1 MIRVASRSR
10 QKGIT
15 LVELLVVMSVML
27 VLSTMIIG
35 TWVALTN
42 AYSFTSRSD
51 KQRDLARQAIDR
63 MAREIRDAQ
72 EPLGTSSPAINLAY
86 PDEIRFYSTFNTAG
100 ASSPTTEPRLTRF
113 VYKVTNVAQ
122 GTGAVYREFPGPDGD
137 FDTANDNVSQL
148 MVSSVANHGAGRDV
162 FTYWSYDPVTADL
175 EPSDGMI
182 TLADPSRVVEVG
194 DHAPRRPQPGQ
205 GAELH
210 GRQHQGAAAQR
221 ARVLMGG

>member
-1 MIRVASRSR
+1 MIRVVPRSR

-15 LVELLVVMSVML
+15 LVELLVVMSIML

-72 EPLGTSSPAINLAY
+72 EPLGSTSTAINRAY
-86 PDEIRFYSTFNTAG
+86 PNEIRFYSTFNAAD
-100 ASSPTTEPRLTRF
+100 ASTPTTEPRLTRF
-113 VYKVTNVAQ
+113 IYKVTNVAN
-122 GTGAVYREFPGPDGD
+122 GTGAVYREFPGADGD
-137 FDTANDNVSQL
+137 FDTAGDNVSERL
-148 MVSSVANHGAGRDV
+148 IANVSNDGAGEDV
-162 FTYWSYDPVTADL
+162 FTYWSYDPATADL
-175 EPSDGMI
+175 EPSVGMT

-194 DHAPRRPQPGQ
+194 ISLLVDLNPGKAPNYMDISTKVQPRNVR
-205 GAELH
+205 EF
-210 GRQHQGAAAQR
+210 
-221 ARVLMGG
+221 